1 MGANAAEGDLSQ
13 QTQRKSRSL
22 WLKLLYPGVRAF
34 INVMPDA
41 LQVNMLVNTMAL
53 DHKDEELIEFSVA
66 YIRSMEQQEHIKWG
80 GLDPIL
86 DMFGT
91 NYIEALDRHIPDMD
105 KKKNWTASDSVLTI
119 FNSASPKECR
129 SWADQQW
136 MDNKFCWD
144 QYITES
150 VWAIKD
156 GGLIEDIMAK
166 LKEKLA
172 ADPWVRGDPSR
183 FTDHLSFLTMQNES
197 KFERDQY
204 FQEAREYLNAFP
216 VGTVSIFGPAT
227 ADFWWPDTVGSA
239 ANAKWTSFLIAISIS
254 SRRATCIPGCEALRL
269 WAIWN

>member
-1 MGANAAEGDLSQ
+1 
-13 QTQRKSRSL
+13 
-22 WLKLLYPGVRAF
+22 
-34 INVMPDA
+34 MPDA

-53 DHKDEELIEFSVA
+53 DQKDEEFIDFSVA

-86 DMFGT
+86 DMFGPK
-91 NYIEALDRHIPDMD
+91 YLDALDRYIPDMD

-144 QYITES
+144 QCVTES

-166 LKEKLA
+166 LK
-172 ADPWVRGDPSR
+172 
-183 FTDHLSFLTMQNES
+183 
-197 KFERDQY
+197 
-204 FQEAREYLNAFP
+204 
-216 VGTVSIFGPAT
+216 
-227 ADFWWPDTVGSA
+227 
-239 ANAKWTSFLIAISIS
+239 
-254 SRRATCIPGCEALRL
+254 
-269 WAIWN
+269 